1 MLAIQNQK
9 MKKLLIILIFG
20 ALFITSCSSENDDI
34 KKELIE
40 IRKLLAEINKKL
52 PSEEKDSELIRPS
65 FSPSIGGKKLNME
78 ALDKIDLPDNPSKS
92 DILKYFRQIVR
103 ATQNQ
108 RSFSESD
115 PQVYMLLEV
124 GHENLEYLVS
134 YNADHMVDMYFTA
147 AIKEL
152 AQEED
157 KELILSYLP
166 RKRDLVKVVVAKR
179 WEVDAKQILT
189 SELAELPQHLPT
201 EWVSAVASFDEPC
214 TYDSLKNYLIY
225 GSNRSWTY
233 KAIKNNT
240 SIEDLKTTVGEAWEN
255 AKKAHSEWDK
265 NSFAP
270 IAASYGHVDALEVIV
285 NSLDS
290 PSSGPSVYQPRKL
303 MFQYSEIRG
312 TNDEIRKWFKINK
325 SNLVFNEEIEKFII
339 KQ

>member
-1 MLAIQNQK
+1 MLS
-9 MKKLLIILIFG
+9 L
-20 ALFITSCSSENDDI
+20 TSCSSDNDELQ
-34 KKELIE
+34 KELVE
-40 IRKLLAEINKKL
+40 IKKLLAEINKKL
-52 PSEEKDSELIRPS
+52 PSKEKDSELIKPS
-65 FSPSIGGKKLNME
+65 FSPSIGSKKLNME
-78 ALDKIDLPDNPSKS
+78 ALDKISLPDNPTKK
-92 DILKYFRQIVR
+92 DILKYFREIAR

-152 AQEED
+152 AQDED

-179 WEVDAKQILT
+179 WEEDAKQILT
-189 SELAELPQHLPT
+189 SELAELPQYLPT
-201 EWVSAVASFDEPC
+201 SWVSAVASFDDPC
-214 TYDSLKNYLIY
+214 TYDNLKNFLIY
-225 GSNRSWTY
+225 GSNRSWTF
-233 KAIKNNT
+233 KAIKNST
-240 SIEDLKTTVGEAWEN
+240 SIDDLKDTVDEAWQN
-255 AKKAHSEWDK
+255 AKKSRSEWDK

-290 PSSGPSVYQPRKL
+290 PSSDPSVYQPRKQI
-303 MFQYSEIRG
+303 FQYTEIRG
-312 TNDEIRKWFKINK
+312 TNDEIRKWFKKNQ
-325 SNLVFNEEIEKFII
+325 SNLIFDKEIEKFKI
-339 KQ
+339 KL